1 MPTGNGITADT
12 PVNLVVGA
20 GVLLRNHGY
29 FGASIDNN
37 LVAVEREMFTPDLN
51 GIMADLAGTDYIT
64 RSVGRIEA
72 TIPEVGANVIAAGI
86 PGATV
91 DTGTPGQTLISEAT
105 SRRIPDASY
114 ADWELDI
121 DRLNGGQFQF
131 EVDNAINTAA
141 FEGQLQD
148 DGLFAPRYV
157 LAGRI
162 DPDALTTSPWRIR
175 MLDVAACGEGLV
187 GVSGPPGASAVPFDR
202 RCPRGTDAG
211 DV

>member
-1 MPTGNGITADT
+1 MPTGNGLTADT

-20 GVLLRNHGY
+20 GVLIRNHAY

-37 LVAVEREMFTPDLN
+37 MFAVEREMFTPDLN
-51 GIMADLAGTDYIT
+51 GIMSDLMGTDYIT
-64 RSVGRIEA
+64 RSVGRIES
-72 TIPEVGANVIAAGI
+72 TVPEVGANVITAGI
-86 PGATV
+86 PGAAV
-91 DTGTPGQTLISEAT
+91 DTAMAGMTIISEAT

-131 EVDNAINTAA
+131 EVDNAINTGN
-141 FEGQLQD
+141 FEGELQD
-148 DGLFAPRYV
+148 DGLFAPRYI

-175 MLDVAACGEGLV
+175 ILDVA
-187 GVSGPPGASAVPFDR
+187 S
-202 RCPRGTDAG
+202 
-211 DV
+211 

>member
-20 GVLLRNHGY
+20 GVLLRNHAY

-37 LVAVEREMFTPDLN
+37 LFAVEREMFTPDLN

-64 RSVGRIEA
+64 RSVGRIES
-72 TIPEVGANVIAAGI
+72 TIPEVGSAVLAAGI

-91 DTGTPGQTLISEAT
+91 DTGTPGQTIISEAT
-105 SRRIPDASY
+105 SRRIPDSAY

-131 EVDNAINTAA
+131 EVDNAINTSP
-141 FEGQLQD
+141 FEGELQD
-148 DGLFAPRYV
+148 DGLFAPRYT

-162 DPDALTTSPWRIR
+162 DRNALTTSSWRIR
-175 MLDVAACGEGLV
+175 ILDVA
-187 GVSGPPGASAVPFDR
+187 S
-202 RCPRGTDAG
+202 
-211 DV
+211 

>member
-20 GVLLRNHGY
+20 GVVLRNHAY
-29 FGASIDNN
+29 FGASVDAN
-37 LVAVEREMFTPDLN
+37 LFAVERTMFTPDLN
-51 GIMADLAGTDYIT
+51 GIMSDLMGTDYIT

-72 TIPEVGANVIAAGI
+72 TIPEVGANVIEAGI

-91 DTGTPGQTLISEAT
+91 TPSGGQTLIEEAS
-105 SRRIPDASY
+105 SRRIPDTSY

-131 EVDNAINTAA
+131 EVDNAINTGS

-148 DGLFAPRYV
+148 DGLFAPRYIV
-157 LAGRI
+157 AGRI
-162 DPDALTTSPWRIR
+162 DASALSASPWRVRI
-175 MLDVAACGEGLV
+175 LDVA
-187 GVSGPPGASAVPFDR
+187 S
-202 RCPRGTDAG
+202 
-211 DV
+211 

>member
-20 GVLLRNHGY
+20 GVVLRNHAY

-37 LVAVEREMFTPDLN
+37 LFAVEREMFTPELN
-51 GIMADLAGTDYIT
+51 GIMGDLMGTDYIN

-72 TIPEVGANVIAAGI
+72 TIPEVSAAVIEAGI
-86 PGATV
+86 PGADV
-91 DTGTPGQTLISEAT
+91 DTATPGMTIIGEAT
-105 SRRIPDASY
+105 SRRIPDAAY

-131 EVDNAINTAA
+131 EVDNAINTGN
-141 FEGQLQD
+141 FEGELQD

-162 DPDALTTSPWRIR
+162 DASALTVSPWRIR
-175 MLDVAACGEGLV
+175 ILDVA
-187 GVSGPPGASAVPFDR
+187 S
-202 RCPRGTDAG
+202 
-211 DV
+211 

>member
-20 GVLLRNHGY
+20 GVLLREHAY

-37 LVAVEREMFTPDLN
+37 LFAVERTMFTPDLN
-51 GIMADLAGTDYIT
+51 GIMSDLKGTDYIT
-64 RSVGRIEA
+64 RSVARIEA
-72 TIPEVGANVIAAGI
+72 TIPEVGANVISAGI

-91 DTGTPGQTLISEAT
+91 TPGAGSTVISEAT

-131 EVDNAINTAA
+131 EIDNAINTGN
-141 FEGQLQD
+141 FEGELQD

-162 DPDALTTSPWRIR
+162 DAAALTTSPWRIR
-175 MLDVAACGEGLV
+175 ILDVA
-187 GVSGPPGASAVPFDR
+187 S
-202 RCPRGTDAG
+202 
-211 DV
+211 